1 MERSN
6 ARRVQLDLFYDYRLN
21 VSLYPKWQAFVR
33 DRHRFASIAG
43 ALEALPDETMVD
55 GEIIAYGDDVRPS
68 FNVLQNHRAAPG
80 QSSTSTPSTCCR
92 ASRMGKVPGSA
103 P

>member
-43 ALEALPDETMVD
+43 ALEALPDETVVD
-55 GEIIAYGDDVRPS
+55 GESSPTATMGGRRS
-68 FNVLQNHRAAPG
+68 TSCRTTAAPG
-80 QSSTSTPSTCCR
+80 QSSTSTPSTC
-92 ASRMGKVPGSA
+92 
-103 P
+103 